1 MRCASRSLTI
11 VSFGAAFAVSV
22 ASTNVAQEPSRSS
35 GKTAE
40 QAYKNIQTLKDMPAS
55 QLLPAMESMSVALGQ
70 TCGFCHVEDLSKD
83 DKEAKQIA
91 RKMITM
97 TLAINKDSF
106 AGRPG
111 VGCDTCHRGS
121 TVPIATPSR
130 EALARSTKYT
140 RPLEHGEPVES
151 LPTSDQILAKYEEA
165 LGGAGALRK
174 VKTRVHVMRRTVQ
187 IGAVGEGV
195 MPMEPSGVTDV
206 IRYAKLP
213 DKIIANHS
221 RTDGTFLLWLN
232 GCDGKICW
240 SGENSHTRVPD
251 EVNGLPIA
259 DSTYERQA
267 RAFHNNYFY
276 GYMPLDLARLK
287 GDYERLEVRDKEQ
300 IVHARGPD
308 ADVKRDVYFV
318 IGRPR
323 PGDDTLEYL
332 YFDAENGLLLRRT
345 SVGATNPFGPGSQQV
360 DFSDYRDVGDGTK
373 VPFLHLDQHFD
384 EKSREVVTIVQDN
397 VPIDESAFVKPNTT
411 RRYQR

>member
-1 MRCASRSLTI
+1 MRCVSSFLKVVSL
-11 VSFGAAFAVSV
+11 GAMFALSV
-22 ASTNVAQEPSRSS
+22 VSTNVAQEPSRST

-40 QAYKNIQTLKDMPAS
+40 QAYKNIQTLKDMPAN

-70 TCGFCHVEDLSKD
+70 ECGFCHVEDLSKD
-83 DKEAKQIA
+83 DKEAKQVA
-91 RKMITM
+91 RKMIAM
-97 TLAINKDSF
+97 TLAINKQSF
-106 AGRPG
+106 GGWTG

-130 EALARSTKYT
+130 EALARPAKFT
-140 RPLEHGEPVES
+140 RPSEHGKPAES
-151 LPTSDQILAKYEEA
+151 LPTADQILSKYEEA
-165 LGGAGALRK
+165 LGGAAALRK
-174 VKTRVHVMRRTVQ
+174 VRTRVHVMRRTVQ

-195 MPMEPSGVTDV
+195 MPMEPSGITDV

-232 GCDGKICW
+232 GCDGRVCW

-259 DSTYERQA
+259 DSTYDRQA

-276 GYMPLDLARLK
+276 GYMPLDLSRLK
-287 GDYERLEVRDKEQ
+287 GDYGRLEVRNKQ
-300 IVHARGPD
+300 QMVHAIGPG

-318 IGRPR
+318 IGHPR

-345 SVGATNPFGPGSQQV
+345 SVGNANPFGPGSQQV

-397 VPIDESAFVKPNTT
+397 VPIDENAFVKPKTT
-411 RRYQR
+411 RRYER